1 MLWKT
6 MFDVPR
12 ALSGAGHGMSGI
24 AEALVAAADVLDD
37 DRYLS
42 AAAEALDYEIDAYRR
57 YEKKFGT
64 WADLREFPPVKYM
77 HGYCA
82 GAPGTGI
89 VVNRML
95 EKGRGDERAQTIA
108 RMVRQS
114 VDTLPLMPFDHLCCG
129 NSAVVEYYLSTGD
142 REAAGRVLGA
152 IIGHGSHQGERLDPL
167 ANVSCNSIATL
178 FNGIGG
184 IGYELLRYAYPK
196 TIRSVL

>member
-1 MLWKT
+1 

-24 AEALVAAADVLDD
+24 AEALVAAADILGD
-37 DRYLS
+37 DRYLP
-42 AAAEALDYEIDAYRR
+42 AATEALGYEIDAYRR

-64 WADLREFPPVKYM
+64 WADLREFPPMKYM

-95 EKGRGDERAQTIA
+95 EEGRGDTRVQTIA

-114 VDTLPLMPFDHLCCG
+114 VDSLPLMPFDHLCCG
-129 NSAVVEYYLSTGD
+129 NSAVAEYYLSTGD
-142 REAAGRVLGA
+142 YEAAGRVLGA
-152 IIGHGSHQGERLDPL
+152 ITGHGSDEGKHRDPL
-167 ANVSCNSIATL
+167 SNVSCSSAATL

-184 IGYELLRYAYPK
+184 IGYELLLYADP
-196 TIRSVL
+196 TTLLSVL

>member
-1 MLWKT
+1 M
-6 MFDVPR
+6 
-12 ALSGAGHGMSGI
+12 
-24 AEALVAAADVLDD
+24 
-37 DRYLS
+37 
-42 AAAEALDYEIDAYRR
+42 
-57 YEKKFGT
+57 
-64 WADLREFPPVKYM
+64 KYM

-95 EKGRGDERAQTIA
+95 EEGFGNAKAQTIA
-108 RMVRQS
+108 RLVRQS

-152 IIGHGSHQGERLDPL
+152 IAGYGSHEDNPQDFVS
-167 ANVSCNSIATL
+167 NTSCNSLATL

-184 IGYELLRYAYPK
+184 VGYELLRYAYPE
-196 TIRSVL
+196 TILSVL